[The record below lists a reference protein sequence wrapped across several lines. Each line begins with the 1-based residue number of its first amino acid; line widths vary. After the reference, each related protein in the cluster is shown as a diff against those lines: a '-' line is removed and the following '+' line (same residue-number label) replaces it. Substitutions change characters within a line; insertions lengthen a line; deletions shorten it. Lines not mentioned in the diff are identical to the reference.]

1 MKKRTSGFIP
11 AYKVQYQFMVN
22 VLAALREQQID
33 ALIDEYEKSGK
44 NPETR
49 VYCVQQIRN
58 LRTNAP
64 VIQGE
69 VDGFTIRHHNGYY
82 WIKKDPRVQRV
93 VNDDYTFQEKRMY
106 LWKYHVLNSF
116 VECTDEPYERNIH
129 RTIKIPKGTTVPE
142 VIADLREYSDS
153 RCSHSPYDCSGAEIG
168 CAYALPQVKKGELR
182 IVDCIR
188 YDY

>member
-49 VYCVQQIRN
+49 VYCVQKIRAI
-58 LRTNAP
+58 RDHKSIVQGTIDRF
-64 VIQGE
+64 VIKY
-69 VDGFTIRHHNGYY
+69 RNGMY
-82 WIKKDPRVQRV
+82 WIKNDPRVV
-93 VNDDYTFQEKRMY
+93 LDKHDPYQERPLY
-106 LWKYHVLNSF
+106 LGVFPVLRADI
-116 VECTDEPYERNIH
+116 VRYYECSEFDICF
-129 RTIKIPKGTTVPE
+129 TIKIPKGMTANE
-142 VIADLREYSDS
+142 IIADLREYNES

-168 CAYALPQVKKGELR
+168 YAYALPQNKKGELR

>member
-1 MKKRTSGFIP
+1 MKKYLKGFIP
-11 AYKVQYQFMVN
+11 AYQVENFFMLDLVDK
-22 VLAALREQQID
+22 LREQRID
-33 ALIDEYEKSGK
+33 SLLDTYQESGK
-44 NPETR
+44 DPEVR
-49 VYCVQQIRN
+49 VQIVQQIRN
-58 LRTNAP
+58 LRTNTP
-64 VIQGE
+64 VMQGE

-129 RTIKIPKGTTVPE
+129 RTIKIPNGMTVPE